1 MIKRFQ
7 DLEVYRRAY
16 AFAMEIFTMAKKFP
30 KEETY
35 SLTSQIIRSSRS
47 VAANIS
53 EGWARRSYENVFKQ
67 FLITSLGSA
76 SETQTWLDFAKD
88 CQYISSEEHQKLS
101 KEINAIGKMLTQ
113 LHKKW
118 KTHS

>member
-1 MIKRFQ
+1 MIKSFQ

-16 AFAMEIFTMAKKFP
+16 ALAMDIFMLAKKFP

-53 EGWARRSYENVFKQ
+53 EGWARRSYENVFRQ
-67 FLITSLGSA
+67 FLITSLGSC
-76 SETQTWLDFAKD
+76 SETQTWLAFARD
-88 CQYISSEEHQKLS
+88 CEYITTEEYTGLS
-101 KEINAIGKMLTQ
+101 QELDAIGKMLTQ

-118 KTHS
+118 KTK